1 MNLCGCL
8 LASGILPL
16 YEKAEE
22 TIRRDRITKD
32 MEGF

>member
-1 MNLCGCL
+1 MDLCGCL
-8 LASGILPL
+8 PASGILPL

-22 TIRRDRITKD
+22 TVRRNRITKD